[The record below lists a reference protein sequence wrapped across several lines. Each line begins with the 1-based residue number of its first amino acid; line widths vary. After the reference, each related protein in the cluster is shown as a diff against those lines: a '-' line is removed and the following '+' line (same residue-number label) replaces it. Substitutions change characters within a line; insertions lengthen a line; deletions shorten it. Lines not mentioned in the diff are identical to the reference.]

1 MLQQCVTFW
10 QNYQDG
16 AIWNR
21 ILIHKHIVVEPRTG
35 GANAF
40 KETSEEYENALL
52 ESGGSKRRNGCLFL
66 AVCRG
71 KASEGID
78 FSDYRARAVVIVGI
92 PYPPF
97 KDPYVMGKRKYLD
110 EIRSKS
116 GMNEKRMHSTGEE
129 WYATQA
135 ARAVNQ
141 AIGRV
146 IRHEDDFGAIVCLTN
161 ASAVH
166 VSAQDF
172 HLGYDHS
179 KTCKHFG
186 EVVRVTLDLR
196 YRTHTHATHT
206 HTGQRINTLFQK
218 QSRRGPKR
226 KNRDVVER

>member
-1 MLQQCVTFW
+1 M
-10 QNYQDG
+10 
-16 AIWNR
+16 
-21 ILIHKHIVVEPRTG
+21 
-35 GANAF
+35 
-40 KETSEEYENALL
+40 
-52 ESGGSKRRNGCLFL
+52 
-66 AVCRG
+66 CRG

-146 IRHEDDFGAIVCLTN
+146 IRHKDDFGAIVLFDERFCSTRQRSRL
-161 ASAVH
+161 SSWLRPH
-166 VSAQDF
+166 
-172 HLGYDHS
+172 Y

-186 EVVRVTLDLR
+186 EVVRV
-196 YRTHTHATHT
+196 
-206 HTGQRINTLFQK
+206 LFLT
-218 QSRRGPKR
+218 
-226 KNRDVVER
+226 